1 MSALRSKSEGMMNKK
16 IFLTLVL
23 LVLLVLNGCNLLKSS
38 DGAENV
44 VGTMARMSVDLT
56 MQAQEIE
63 TLKKALENQ
72 AVVPSPEPCPTSACP
87 SIIPCPTC
95 PAPVTEP
102 TAVPTP
108 TLKAGTASLSGKLI
122 YPSDHIPPQRVV
134 AFEVNTGYYY
144 WVRTGDGSSSYKL
157 ENLPAGTYVVMAYV
171 NMGGHVL
178 DAGYSVYAKCN
189 LTCEQDHS
197 LVRVE
202 LKDGE
207 HLTGID
213 PIDWYA
219 PVGVDWPAEPKN

>member
-1 MSALRSKSEGMMNKK
+1 MKK
-16 IFLTLVL
+16 NLTMTIVL
-23 LVLLVLNGCNLLKSS
+23 LVVMILSGCNLLKSS
-38 DGAENV
+38 DEADNF
-44 VGTMARMSVDLT
+44 VGTLAKMSVDLT
-56 MQAQEIE
+56 MQVQENE
-63 TLKKALENQ
+63 ALKTALANQ
-72 AVVPSPEPCPTSACP
+72 AAIPSPEPCPTTECP

-95 PAPVTEP
+95 PVPVTEP
-102 TAVPTP
+102 SLVPTP

-134 AFEVNTGYYY
+134 AFEVNTGFYY
-144 WVRTGDGSSSYKL
+144 WVRTADGSSSYKL

-189 LTCEQDHS
+189 LTCDQDHS
-197 LVRVE
+197 LVQIE

-219 PVGVDWPAEPKN
+219 PEGVGWPAEPKN